1 MKNGERK
8 HLLILLL
15 SGVMLGVLPLPVLAV
30 TYLQKFTITLQGIRF
45 DSNYDNGSLEYVT
58 ESGTNIFNCKIYE
71 DSGELGP
78 KKYWFRFKLSEVAG
92 RSFTLNIDHFQNPR
106 PVISLDGKKWR
117 RLTALEAPSSSK
129 IVLSFEPS
137 QNEAELAFFYPSGVE
152 ETYERVREYVNRC
165 DSFTSK
171 VIGQSF
177 QFRDMILAS
186 ATDPAFPDDS
196 KHRVWMHS
204 RAHAGE
210 ATGTLALL
218 GFLDAVTTD
227 SLAGRHLRRY
237 CIFNVLPLENVDGV
251 FLGHTRWDSQGID
264 PERQWGNPD
273 RIPETDNMK
282 KTVDEF
288 MAGENPIEVALNMHS
303 TVGNYED
310 TFFYKHVSPSVTTNF
325 EAIQQRYID
334 AVNNTTNLFDNLSP
348 QTSLLNSTIFIESYF
363 WNNWGEAVMAMTQ
376 EGHFYNRITDQ
387 EWITDDD
394 YHQLGEAMAF
404 ALIEYFDLPP
414 VIGDSKGLFWFFY

>member
-363 WNNWGEAVMAMTQ
+363 WNNWGEAVMAMTH

>member
-1 MKNGERK
+1 MKNSERK

-15 SGVMLGVLPLPVLAV
+15 SGVLVGILAYPVLAE
-30 TYLQKFTITLQGIRF
+30 TYPQKITKTLQDITF
-45 DSNYDNGSLEYVT
+45 DSNYDNGSLKDVT
-58 ESGTNIFNCKIYE
+58 EGEPDIFNCTIYE
-71 DSGELGP
+71 EPGELGP
-78 KKYWFRFKLSEVAG
+78 KKYWFRFKLSGVAG

-117 RLTALEAPSSSK
+117 RLTALEAPASNK
-129 IVLSFEPS
+129 IILSFEPA

-152 ETYERVREYVNRC
+152 ETFERVREYVNRC

-177 QFRDMILAS
+177 QGRDMVLVT
-186 ATDPAFPDDS
+186 ATDPKFPDDS

-227 SLAGRHLRRY
+227 SLLARHLRRY

-264 PERQWGNPD
+264 PERQWVNAD
-273 RIPETDNMK
+273 RIPETANMK
-282 KTVDEF
+282 KMVDEF
-288 MAGENPIEVALNMHS
+288 MAGESPIEVALNMHS
-303 TVGNYED
+303 TMGNYED

-334 AVNNTTNLFDNLSP
+334 AVNHATNLFDNLSP

-363 WNNWGEAVMAMTQ
+363 WNNWGEAVMAMTH
-376 EGHFYNRITDQ
+376 EGHFYHRITDQ

-394 YHQLGEAMAF
+394 YHKLGEAMAI
-404 ALIEYFDLPP
+404 ALIEYFDLPHG
-414 VIGDSKGLFWFFY
+414 IWDFKGSFWYFY

>member
-227 SLAGRHLRRY
+227 SLLGRHLRRY

-363 WNNWGEAVMAMTQ
+363 WNNWGEAVMAMTH

>member
-227 SLAGRHLRRY
+227 SLLGRHLRRY

>member
-227 SLAGRHLRRY
+227 SLLGRHLRRY

-363 WNNWGEAVMAMTQ
+363 WNNWGEAVIAMTH